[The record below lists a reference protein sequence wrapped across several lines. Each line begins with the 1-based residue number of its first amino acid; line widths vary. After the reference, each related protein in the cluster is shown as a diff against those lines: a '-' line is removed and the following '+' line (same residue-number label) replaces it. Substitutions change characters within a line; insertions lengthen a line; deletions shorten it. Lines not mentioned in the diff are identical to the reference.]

1 MKLIVGLGNPGD
13 EYARTRHNVGFWVV
27 DELARRYG
35 WTVRKRAHNG
45 LVGEE
50 LLSGEKLALLKPLTF
65 MNRSGLA
72 VASAVRWYK
81 IEPRDLL
88 VIYDDMDL
96 EVGKLRIR
104 LSGSSGGHKG
114 IESIITELGT
124 GAVPRL
130 KIGIGRPSGDAD
142 VVGHV
147 LSPFAPDQKRLI
159 GETVARAADA
169 VQAVLFEGYPKAMNR
184 FNANGPEP
192 SNKAAADPASEPPH
206 KAPGEFK

>member
-13 EYARTRHNVGFWVV
+13 EYALTRHNVGFWVV
-27 DELARRYG
+27 DELARRHG
-35 WTVRKRAHNG
+35 WGVSKRAHNA
-45 LVGEE
+45 LVGEG
-50 LLSGEKLALLKPLTF
+50 LLGGEKLVLLKPQTF

-72 VASAVRWYK
+72 VASAARWYK

-114 IESIITELGT
+114 MESIIAELG
-124 GAVPRL
+124 ASDFPRM
-130 KIGIGRPSGDAD
+130 KIGIGRPSADTD

-147 LSPFAPDQKRLI
+147 LSPFAPDQKPLI
-159 GETVARAADA
+159 SEAVPRAADGVEA
-169 VQAVLFEGYPKAMNR
+169 VVFEGYPKAMNR
-184 FNANGPEP
+184 FNVNGREP
-192 SNKAAADPASEPPH
+192 SSKPRAEPGPSQ
-206 KAPGEFK
+206 